1 MFDKGILLKL
11 KKQCNGFQW
20 WQVDKISPI
29 KLYDENKCIAG
40 FQLRNL
46 IFKQGQHQYARSV
59 MEKLFRFY
67 NEGKI
72 RPVIDSAWAIED
84 VSQLQIRYY

>member
-1 MFDKGILLKL
+1 MILILL
-11 KKQCNGFQW
+11 QW

-40 FQLRNL
+40 FQLRHL
-46 IFKQGQHQYARSV
+46 VFKQGQHQYV
-59 MEKLFRFY
+59 KGVVEKLFTLY

-72 RPVIDSAWAIED
+72 RPVIDSAWALED
-84 VSQLQIRYY
+84 ASNN